1 MTHVDSREKLGN
13 ACGIQVSAAVVAITD
28 NSFCAKKHKD
38 FVFTPKMN
46 HLDVWSYKKEYLK
59 GGKTDAY
66 N

>member
-1 MTHVDSREKLGN
+1 MHVAFKSVQPWLRLL
-13 ACGIQVSAAVVAITD
+13 D
-28 NSFCAKKHKD
+28 NGFCVKKHKD

-46 HLDVWSYKKEYLK
+46 HLDVWSYKKRSYVK

>member
-1 MTHVDSREKLGN
+1 MHVAFKSVQLWLRLL
-13 ACGIQVSAAVVAITD
+13 I

-46 HLDVWSYKKEYLK
+46 HLDVWSYKRSLK